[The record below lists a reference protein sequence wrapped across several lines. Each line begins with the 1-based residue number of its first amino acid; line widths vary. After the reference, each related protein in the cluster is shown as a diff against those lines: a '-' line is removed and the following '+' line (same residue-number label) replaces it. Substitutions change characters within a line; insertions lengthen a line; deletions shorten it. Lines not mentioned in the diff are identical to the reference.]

1 MITTITL
8 NPAIDRTIILD
19 SFHHGSVNKIKSV
32 REDIGGKGINVTKVL
47 KSLGDNSCA
56 IGFIGEK
63 NSKYVG
69 DLLKDEQLISD
80 FIKVEGKTRL
90 NIKIVEMDTKITT
103 DINEIGFE
111 VYEAQLTSLKA
122 LIVKYAQESEMLA
135 FSGSIPQGLPS
146 DIYFE
151 LLSIAGKYTKTVLDA
166 DGVFLLEGLKASP
179 YIIKPNIHELE
190 NALSRKLS
198 THEEIKKAARELI
211 YNYKIKYV
219 LISMGGDGSILVSE
233 NKAIFAKA
241 LKIEVKSSVGAG
253 DSMVAGFIYG
263 MTSEDCTTSKALAYA
278 TACGALAAS
287 QEGTQTFE
295 KEDVEKL
302 VKKVELISF

>member
-1 MITTITL
+1 MITTVTL

-19 SFHHGSVNKIKSV
+19 SFDHGSVNRIKSV
-32 REDIGGKGINVTKVL
+32 REDIGGKGINVAKVL
-47 KSLGDNSCA
+47 QSLGYNTCA
-56 IGFIGEK
+56 TGFIGER
-63 NSKYVG
+63 NSRYVE
-69 DLLKDEQLISD
+69 DLLQSEQVTSD
-80 FIKVEGKTRL
+80 FVTVEGKTRL
-90 NIKIVEMDTKITT
+90 NTKIVEMDTKITT

-111 VYEAQLTSLKA
+111 ISEEQLNSLKE
-122 LIVKYAQESEMLA
+122 LITKYAQKSEMLA

-166 DGVFLLEGLKASP
+166 DGIFLLEGLKANP

-190 NALSRKLS
+190 NALSRKLN
-198 THEEIKKAARELI
+198 THEEIKMAARDLI
-211 YNYKIKYV
+211 RDYKIKYV
-219 LISMGGDGSILVSE
+219 LISMGGDGSILVSAH
-233 NKAIFAKA
+233 KAIFAKA

-253 DSMVAGFIYG
+253 DSMVAGFLYG
-263 MTSEDCTTSKALAYA
+263 INNEDITTSQALAYA

-287 QEGTQTFE
+287 QEGTQTFK

-302 VKKVELISF
+302 VEKVELILF